1 MDFSRSNELRQRAHE
16 LIPGGSHTYAKGD
29 DQFPAR
35 SPGFIVR
42 GKGCR
47 AWDADGN
54 EFVEYGMGLRSVLL
68 GHAYSPVVEAVRE
81 QIELGA
87 NFTRPATIE
96 VEAAEALLSVVH
108 GMDMVKFTKDGSTA
122 NTAAITLARAAT
134 GRDRVAICGDHPFFS
149 YDGWFIG
156 TTPMKAGIPEAV
168 RELVSTFRYNDIASL
183 EALFEQHPGEI
194 ACVLLEPSRGEDP
207 EGDFLHEARRV
218 CHAHGAVFILDE
230 CITGFRWHVGGAQRY
245 YGIVPDLT
253 TFGKALGNG
262 FAVSALA
269 GKRELME
276 LGGIRT
282 DRERVFLLSTTHGGE
297 THALAAA
304 IACLKVYEEEPV
316 AEHLDRVGRLM
327 IDGFNGLV
335 AQHGLED
342 YVGIHGKP
350 CNLVFSTRDLAG
362 QPSQA
367 FRTLF
372 LQELI
377 ARGVIAPSLVLSYS
391 HGDREV
397 AHTLEALD
405 GALAIYERAVDAED
419 PLRFLEGPPSKVVF
433 RKFA

>member
-1 MDFSRSNELRQRAHE
+1 LDFSRSNALRERAHE
-16 LIPGGSHTYAKGD
+16 LIPGGAHTYAKGD

-42 GKGCR
+42 GEGCR
-47 AWDADGN
+47 VWDADGN
-54 EFVEYGMGLRSVLL
+54 EFIEYGMGLRAVLL
-68 GHAYSPVVEAVRE
+68 GHAYPSIVEAAQA
-81 QIELGA
+81 QIALGA
-87 NFTRPATIE
+87 NFSRPATIE
-96 VEAAEALLSVVH
+96 LEAAEELLSVIH

-122 NTAAITLARAAT
+122 NTAALTLARAAT

-156 TTPMKAGIPEAV
+156 TTPMKAGIPAAV
-168 RELVSTFRYNDIASL
+168 RDLISTFRYNDIESL
-183 EALFEQHPGEI
+183 KRIFEEHPGEI

-207 EGDFLHEARRV
+207 VDDFLHEARSL

-230 CITGFRWHVGGAQRY
+230 CITGFRWHLGGAQRY

-282 DRERVFLLSTTHGGE
+282 DKERVFLLSTTHGGE
-297 THALAAA
+297 THGLAAA
-304 IACLKVYEEEPV
+304 IATLRVYKSEPV
-316 AEHLDRVGRLM
+316 VAHLEAQGRKLA
-327 IDGFNGLV
+327 DGFMQLV
-335 AQHGLED
+335 AQHGLSD
-342 YVGIHGKP
+342 FLGIHGRA
-350 CNLVFSTRDLAG
+350 CNLVFSTRNLQG
-362 QPSQA
+362 EPSQS

-391 HGDREV
+391 HGDAEIQQ
-397 AHTLEALD
+397 TLEAVD
-405 GALAIYERAVDAED
+405 GALGVYRKAVDAGGVTG
-419 PLRFLEGPPSKVVF
+419 FLEGAPSKVVF
-433 RKFA
+433 RRFA